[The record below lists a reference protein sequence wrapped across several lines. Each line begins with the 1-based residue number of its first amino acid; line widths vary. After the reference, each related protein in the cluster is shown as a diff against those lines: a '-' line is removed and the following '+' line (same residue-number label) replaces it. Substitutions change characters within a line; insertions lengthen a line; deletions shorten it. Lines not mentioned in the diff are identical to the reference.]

1 MSKVKVRVPGT
12 SANIGPGFDSLGLAL
27 TIYNYIEAEETESG
41 LEIEILDAETKEFL
55 PTDEKNLVY
64 KAMKYLFE
72 KADYNPKGLKLTLKS
87 EVPVTRG
94 LGSSSAC
101 IVGGLVCAN
110 ELCGNKFSRREL
122 MAMATK
128 LEGHSDNVCAAM
140 TGGFTVSVFNK
151 EEIFYYSHKMKDD
164 LKFVVLIPDYAVT
177 TQKARNTLPG
187 YYPKRDVA
195 FNISHA
201 SLLVASI
208 VSGDYENILCA
219 MDDRIHEPYR
229 KVFIDGYNKIYN
241 KLKSYG
247 SLGTY
252 ISGSGPTLISV
263 VEADDAEFLYEDISE
278 YMKKLYPAWTVMLL
292 EADNEGAKIIK

>member
-1 MSKVKVRVPGT
+1 MAKVKVRVPGS
-12 SANIGPGFDSLGLAL
+12 SANMGPGFDSLGLAL
-27 TIYNYIEAEETESG
+27 TLYNYIEAEETDGG
-41 LEIEILDAETKEFL
+41 LEIIIEDAETKEYL

-72 KADYNPKGLKLTLKS
+72 KAGYNPKGLKLTLTS

-101 IVGGLVCAN
+101 IVGGLVAAN
-110 ELCGNKFSRREL
+110 ELSGKKFSAREI
-122 MAMATK
+122 MSMATK
-128 LEGHSDNVCAAM
+128 LEGHSDNVCAAYL
-140 TGGFTVSVFNK
+140 GGFTVSVFDK
-151 EEIFYYSHKMKDD
+151 DEVFYYSHKINGD
-164 LKFVVLIPDYAVT
+164 LKCVVLIPDYAVT

-208 VSGDYENILCA
+208 VSGNYENLLCA
-219 MDDRIHEPYR
+219 IDDRVHEPYR
-229 KVFIDGYNKIYN
+229 KIFIDGYQKLYN

-247 SLGTY
+247 ALGTF
-252 ISGSGPTLISV
+252 ISGSGPTLASII
-263 VEADDAEFLYEDISE
+263 EADDAEFFYEDIKE
-278 YMKKLYPAWTVMLL
+278 YTDKAFPTWRILL
-292 EADNEGAKIIK
+292 LDIDNEGAKVIK

>member
-1 MSKVKVRVPGT
+1 
-12 SANIGPGFDSLGLAL
+12 
-27 TIYNYIEAEETESG
+27 
-41 LEIEILDAETKEFL
+41 
-55 PTDEKNLVY
+55 
-64 KAMKYLFE
+64 
-72 KADYNPKGLKLTLKS
+72 
-87 EVPVTRG
+87 
-94 LGSSSAC
+94 
-101 IVGGLVCAN
+101 VGGLVCAN

-151 EEIFYYSHKMKDD
+151 EEIFYYSHKMKGD
-164 LKFVVLIPDYAVT
+164 LKFVVLVPDYAVT

-263 VEADDAEFLYEDISE
+263 VEADDADFLYEDISE
-278 YMKKLYPAWTVMLL
+278 YMKKSYPAWTVMLL